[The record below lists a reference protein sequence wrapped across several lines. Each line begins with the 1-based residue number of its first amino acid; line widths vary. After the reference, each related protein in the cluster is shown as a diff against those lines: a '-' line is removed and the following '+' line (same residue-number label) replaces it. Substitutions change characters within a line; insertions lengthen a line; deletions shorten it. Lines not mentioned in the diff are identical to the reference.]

1 MYLLVIEFKVELEWS
16 KSLKEKRSVK
26 LSLIEKLR
34 KNFNLNVSEVG
45 FSDDIKILNLGIS
58 IVNGNMQ
65 ILKNLDLK
73 LKNYIENNTEGNLFF
88 YNSAFLN
95 WSWEE

>member
-1 MYLLVIEFKVELEWS
+1 MYLLVIEFKIELEWS
-16 KSLKEKRSVK
+16 KSLKEKRSLK

-34 KNFNLNVSEVG
+34 NNFNLNVSEVG
-45 FSDDIKILNLGIS
+45 YSNDMKILNLGIS
-58 IVNGNMQ
+58 IVNGNME

-73 LKNYIENNTEGNLFF
+73 LKNYIENNSEGNLFF

-95 WSWEE
+95 WSWEG

>member
-16 KSLKEKRSVK
+16 KSLKEKRSAK

-45 FSDDIKILNLGIS
+45 FNDDIKILNLGIS

>member
-1 MYLLVIEFKVELEWS
+1 MYLLVIEFKIELEWS
-16 KSLKEKRSVK
+16 KSLKEKRSLK

-45 FSDDIKILNLGIS
+45 YSNDMKILNLGIS
-58 IVNGNMQ
+58 IVNGNME

-73 LKNYIENNTEGNLFF
+73 LKNYIENNSEGNLFF

-95 WSWEE
+95 WSWEG